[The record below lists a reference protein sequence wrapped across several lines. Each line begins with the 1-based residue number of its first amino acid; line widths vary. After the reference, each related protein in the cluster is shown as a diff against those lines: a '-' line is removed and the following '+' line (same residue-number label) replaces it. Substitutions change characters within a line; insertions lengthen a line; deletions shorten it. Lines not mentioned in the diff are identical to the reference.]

1 MLSHYILFSCI
12 SLICIL
18 SVLPLLKSPK
28 WYVRVWDYPRF
39 QFFCVSIFLLICY
52 IVFIDFEHT
61 ADWIFLVGLI
71 ATILYLFWFIYPYSF
86 LSKKMLPDE
95 MSKNPKHRLKLL
107 TINVYQHNEE
117 YSLTVERIK
126 EVNADIV
133 YLLETDQEW
142 MDAVQEIKKDYPYFI
157 EVPQDNTY
165 GLLLYSK
172 HEILNESI
180 NYWIDEEIPS
190 LTFDIKIKDKLV
202 RLYGIHP
209 TPPVPQENPE
219 STERDAEILIVGKKS
234 EEFKGPSIVF
244 GDLNDVAWSH
254 TTRLF
259 LRISKMLDPRIGRG
273 MFNTFHA
280 KYWFAKWPLDHFF
293 VSSHFRLIEM
303 KVEKPVQ
310 SDHYPISIDL
320 SIQWELKENELEA
333 SQDDK
338 EEAAEIIEEA
348 RD

>member
-1 MLSHYILFSCI
+1 VEFNQPLKWICLILLLAN
-12 SLICIL
+12 LI
-18 SVLPLLKSPK
+18 
-28 WYVRVWDYPRF
+28 
-39 QFFCVSIFLLICY
+39 
-52 IVFIDFEHT
+52 
-61 ADWIFLVGLI
+61 
-71 ATILYLFWFIYPYSF
+71 YLFWFIYPYSF
-86 LSKKMLPDE
+86 LSKKMLPQEKDE
-95 MSKNPKHRLKLL
+95 NPEYRIKLL
-107 TINVYQHNEE
+107 TINVYQHNERFD
-117 YSLTVERIK
+117 LTLERIT
-126 EVNADIV
+126 EVNPDVV
-133 YLLETDQEW
+133 YLLETDKNW
-142 MDAVQEIKKDYPYFI
+142 MDAVQTLKKEYPYFI

-165 GLLLYSK
+165 GLLFYSK
-172 HEILNESI
+172 FPMTNSSI

-190 LTFDIKIKDKLV
+190 IMVDLKIKDEIV
-202 RLYGIHP
+202 RIYGIHP

-234 EEFKGPSIVF
+234 DEFKGPSIVF

-303 KVEKPVQ
+303 KVEKSVE

-320 SIQWELKENELEA
+320 SIQHERKDKELNA
-333 SQDDK
+333 SQEDL
-338 EEAAEIIEEA
+338 EEAQEIIEEA
-348 RD
+348 RK